1 MQSQSFYRIFWH
13 KLKTDP
19 IPDWA
24 ATLAYYFMLSI
35 FPLLIFLLALIPY
48 FQFDL
53 DTIYSFINDYVPED
67 LADLLSTTILE
78 VISEP
83 QGGLLSF
90 GVLATIWSA
99 SNGVNALV
107 RAVNR
112 SYNIEE
118 TRNFV
123 KLRLLSILLT
133 FGMIAVIIV
142 TLLLPVFGNVI
153 IQALE
158 NYFFLPH
165 ETAQI
170 LNSLRWIIGIGLMT
184 IVLMLLYSLAPN
196 VKLTAKQVIIGAVT
210 ATVGWQVISALF
222 STYVS
227 NFGNFTATYGSLGGV
242 IILMLW
248 FFLTGVIL
256 VIGGEI
262 NASLYLQKQNHADEI
277 E

>member
-1 MQSQSFYRIFWH
+1 MQKHSFMNLFIH

-48 FQFDL
+48 FHFDIN
-53 DTIYSFINDYVPED
+53 TIYGFINDYVPEE
-67 LADLLSTTILE
+67 LADLFSTTILE

-83 QGGLLSF
+83 QGGLVSF
-90 GVLATIWSA
+90 GVIATIWSA

-112 SYNIEE
+112 SYGIEE
-118 TRNFV
+118 TRNFIT
-123 KLRLLSILLT
+123 LRLLSIVLT
-133 FGMIAVIIV
+133 IAMIIVIVV
-142 TLLLPVFGNVI
+142 TLLLPVFGHVI
-153 IQALE
+153 IQSLE
-158 NYFFLPH
+158 KYFFLPP
-165 ETAQI
+165 ETATI
-170 LNSLRWIIGIGLMT
+170 LNSLRWIVGIGLMT
-184 IVLMLLYSLAPN
+184 LVLMVLYSIAPN
-196 VKLTAKQVIIGAVT
+196 VKLTIKQVILGAVT
-210 ATVGWQVISALF
+210 ATVGWQVISVLF

-248 FFLTGVIL
+248 FFLTGIIL

-262 NASLYLQKQNHADEI
+262 NATLYLQKQKKA
-277 E
+277 

>member
-1 MQSQSFYRIFWH
+1 MHNFMKLFIH

-19 IPDWA
+19 IPDWS

-48 FQFDL
+48 FHFDL
-53 DTIYSFINDYVPED
+53 DTIYSFINDYVPEGLD
-67 LADLLSTTILE
+67 ELFSTTILE

-83 QGGLLSF
+83 QGGLVSF

-123 KLRLLSILLT
+123 KLRILSILLT
-133 FGMIAVIIV
+133 IAMIAVIV
-142 TLLLPVFGNVI
+142 FTLLMPVFGNVI
-153 IQALE
+153 IHALE
-158 NYFFLPH
+158 DYFFLPH

-170 LNSLRWIIGIGLMT
+170 LHSLRWIVGIGLMT
-184 IVLMLLYSLAPN
+184 FVLMIVYSIAPN
-196 VKLTAKQVIIGAVT
+196 VKLTFKQVIIGAVS
-210 ATVGWQVISALF
+210 ATVCWQVISALF
-222 STYVS
+222 ATYVS

-248 FFLTGVIL
+248 FFLTGVSL
-256 VIGGEI
+256 VIGGQI
-262 NASLYLQKQNHADEI
+262 NATLYLQKKNRNNNLS
-277 E
+277 